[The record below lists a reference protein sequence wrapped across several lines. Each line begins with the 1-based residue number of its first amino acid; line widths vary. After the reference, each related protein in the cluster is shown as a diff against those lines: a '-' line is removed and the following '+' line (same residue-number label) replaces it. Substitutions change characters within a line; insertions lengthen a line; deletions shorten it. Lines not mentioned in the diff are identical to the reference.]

1 MTAAAPGR
9 RTEQGYSIVDLMVAV
24 TLLSLVLIVVYQVF
38 IPAFALSRN
47 TDERLNRQ
55 QDVRLALDRL
65 ARDMHESTAALGRL
79 RVYSPGMGCTGSYEG
94 CIGFVTARDGC
105 TGDFALI
112 GGSPNWQATIYV
124 WRDVAA
130 NELRRRCDT
139 PPSPVFPVFPVT
151 AWPPPT
157 LAPYTV
163 MGREIVAA
171 AITPVANG
179 VQINLRERAVTA
191 AGSSRRYQ
199 TEFYNQTVF
208 VPLNR

>member
-1 MTAAAPGR
+1 MTATAPDR
-9 RTEQGYSIVDLMVAV
+9 RPEQGYSIVDLMVAI
-24 TLLSLVLIVVYQVF
+24 TLLSLIFIVVYQVF

-47 TDERLNRQ
+47 TEERLNRQ

-65 ARDMHESTAALGRL
+65 ARDMHETSAAQGRL
-79 RVYSPGMGCTGSYEG
+79 QVYTPGVGCTGSYEG
-94 CIGFVTARDGC
+94 CIGFATARVGC
-105 TGDFALI
+105 TGRFILI

-130 NELRRRCDT
+130 NELRWRCDT
-139 PPSPVFPVFPVT
+139 ATTFPAS

-157 LAPYTV
+157 LAPHTII
-163 MGREIVAA
+163 GREIVAA
-171 AITPVANG
+171 SITSVANG

-191 AGSSRRYQ
+191 TTSSRRYQ
-199 TEFYNQTVF
+199 TEFHNQTVF